1 MPVAGPTPDDKAAPD
16 GRPEPDS
23 ASTPDGG
30 PAPERGQR
38 ADRGRSRGRVL
49 AVLGLAAAGGLVLHR
64 FVPNTPGR
72 LGSLLESFLFW
83 LGPFT
88 ALLLLCAAVRRSR
101 TALVAL
107 LVPVVAWTAAFGPL
121 LLPAAPPGAR
131 EFTVLQHNVADDNA
145 DPAGTA
151 RALAD
156 GGADV
161 IALQE
166 LVDPALA
173 VYRRELAARYP
184 YHAVHGTVGL
194 WSRHPLG
201 ETLALDIKPPEITEP
216 WRRALRAEVRTPYG
230 EVAAYVVHL
239 PSVRLGPTGLASAR
253 RDESA
258 ALLGRILEVE
268 QSPRVVLAGDLNG
281 TVDDRGL
288 APLTSRLDAPERGLA
303 LSYPA
308 VLPVARIDQVLA
320 RGGTVARIRPLPG
333 TGSDHL
339 PVVAR
344 IVLDAASPAKG

>member
-1 MPVAGPTPDDKAAPD
+1 ML
-16 GRPEPDS
+16 
-23 ASTPDGG
+23 GG
-30 PAPERGQR
+30 LGLVT
-38 ADRGRSRGRVL
+38 GGVL
-49 AVLGLAAAGGLVLHR
+49 ALHR

-72 LGSLLESFLFW
+72 LGSLLETFLFW

-88 ALLLLCAAVRRSR
+88 VLLLLCAAARRSR
-101 TALVAL
+101 TALIAL
-107 LVPVVAWTAAFGPL
+107 LVPVAAWTASFGPL
-121 LLPAAPPGAR
+121 LLPGDPPGAR
-131 EFTVLQHNVADDNA
+131 ELTVLQHNVADDNA

-156 GGADV
+156 GGADL

-173 VYRRELAARYP
+173 VYRRELAPRYP
-184 YHAVHGTVGL
+184 YHSVHGTVGL

-201 ETLALDIKPPEITEP
+201 PTRALDIKPPDIAEP

-239 PSVRLGPTGLASAR
+239 PSVRLGATGLASAR

-258 ALLGRILEVE
+258 ALLGRILAAER
-268 QSPRVVLAGDLNG
+268 SARVVLAGDLNG

-288 APLTSRLDAPERGLA
+288 APLTSRLGAPERGLA

-308 VLPVARIDQVLA
+308 ALPVARIDQVLA

-339 PVVAR
+339 PVLAR
-344 IVLDAASPAKG
+344 IALDMAPPTGG

>member
-1 MPVAGPTPDDKAAPD
+1 MDVAGREGKPGVRWPWRIRRAPGG
-16 GRPEPDS
+16 GR
-23 ASTPDGG
+23 
-30 PAPERGQR
+30 R
-38 ADRGRSRGRVL
+38 RGRLL
-49 AVLGLAAAGGLVLHR
+49 AVLGLATAGVLALHR
-64 FVPNTPGR
+64 RVPNTPGR
-72 LGSLLESFLFW
+72 LGSLLETFLFW

-88 ALLLLCAAVRRSR
+88 ALLLLCAAARRSR

-121 LLPAAPPGAR
+121 LLPAGPPGAR
-131 EFTVLQHNVADDNA
+131 ELTVIQHNVADDNA

-156 GGADV
+156 GGADL

-173 VYRRELAARYP
+173 VYRRELAPRYP
-184 YHAVHGTVGL
+184 YHAVRGTVGL

-201 ETLALDIKPPEITEP
+201 ETLALDIKPPDIAEP
-216 WRRALRAEVRTPYG
+216 WQRALRAEVRTPYG

-239 PSVRLGPTGLASAR
+239 PSVRLGPAGLASAR

-258 ALLGRILEVE
+258 ARLGRILAAEK
-268 QSPRVVLAGDLNG
+268 SARVVLAGDLNG

-288 APLTSRLDAPERGLA
+288 APLTSRLDVPERGLA

-320 RGGTVARIRPLPG
+320 RGGTVARIRTLPE
-333 TGSDHL
+333 TRSDHL
-339 PVVAR
+339 PILAR
-344 IVLDAASPAKG
+344 IALDAIPPAGS

>member
-1 MPVAGPTPDDKAAPD
+1 MTVAGREGKA
-16 GRPEPDS
+16 GRGPLR
-23 ASTPDGG
+23 AFRRGPDGG
-30 PAPERGQR
+30 RR
-38 ADRGRSRGRVL
+38 RGRLL
-49 AVLGLAAAGGLVLHR
+49 AGLGLVTAGLLALHR

-88 ALLLLCAAVRRSR
+88 ALLLLCAAVRRAR
-101 TALVAL
+101 AAL
-107 LVPVVAWTAAFGPL
+107 LVLLVPAVAWAVAFVPL
-121 LLPAAPPGAR
+121 LLPAPSPGAR
-131 EFTVLQHNVADDNA
+131 ELAVVQHNVADDNT

-156 GGADV
+156 SGADL

-173 VYRRELAARYP
+173 VYRRELAPRYP
-184 YHAVHGTVGL
+184 YHSVRGTVGL

-201 ETLALDIKPPEITEP
+201 ATRALDIKPGGVTEP
-216 WRRALRAEVRTPYG
+216 WQRALRAEVRTPYG

-239 PSVRLGPTGLASAR
+239 PSVRLGPGGLASAR

-258 ALLGRILEVE
+258 ALLGGILAADPSDRI
-268 QSPRVVLAGDLNG
+268 VLAGDLNG

-288 APLTSRLDAPERGLA
+288 APLTSRLAAPERGLA

-308 VLPVARIDQVLA
+308 ALPLARIDQVLA
-320 RGGTVARIRPLPG
+320 RGAHVPAARTLPA

-339 PVVAR
+339 PVLVRVSLHGPAR
-344 IVLDAASPAKG
+344 P